1 MNPRTG
7 IQAKN
12 ASLNPMYRQVR
23 RPRPHNE
30 GKRMFG
36 LKVREVMERKQ
47 LLTAPPDMTVSQAA
61 KLMASRNVGAVMVT
75 NDTKLVGIFTE
86 RDALFRV
93 TAKGLLPEATP
104 LSDVMT
110 AAPQTVD
117 PEKTMGYA
125 LLLMSE
131 KGFRHV
137 PVVEHGK
144 LIGIV
149 SARHALDPELE
160 EFVAE
165 VQRREQIQREY
176 N

>member
-1 MNPRTG
+1 
-7 IQAKN
+7 
-12 ASLNPMYRQVR
+12 
-23 RPRPHNE
+23 
-30 GKRMFG
+30 MFG
-36 LKVREVMERKQ
+36 LKVRDVMERKQ
-47 LLTAPPDMTVSQAA
+47 LLTAPPDTTVSQAA
-61 KLMASRNVGAVMVT
+61 KWMAGRGVGAVMVT
-75 NDTKLVGIFTE
+75 EDKKLVGIFTE

-93 TAKGLLPEATP
+93 MAKGLLPEATL

-110 AAPQTVD
+110 AALQTVD
-117 PEKTMGYA
+117 PEKTLGYA

-149 SARHALDPELE
+149 SARHALDPDLE

-165 VQRREQIQREY
+165 SQRREQIQRERC
-176 N
+176 